1 MELFEYEAEETV
13 QREEAARRLR
23 ELADQLERHNEVGV
37 SLDGLPVTVKV
48 PKEVTY
54 ELEIE
59 VEDGEY
65 EIEVSISW

>member
-23 ELADQLERHNEVGV
+23 ELADQLERHNEVRV

>member
-1 MELFEYEAEETV
+1 MELFEYESEEKV
-13 QREEAARRLR
+13 EREEAARRLR
-23 ELADQLERHNEVGV
+23 ELADQLERHNEVKV
-37 SLDGLPVTVKV
+37 SVDGLPITVKV

>member
-1 MELFEYEAEETV
+1 MELFEYESEEKV
-13 QREEAARRLR
+13 EREEAARRLR
-23 ELADQLERHNEVGV
+23 ELADQLERHNEVKV
-37 SLDGLPVTVKV
+37 SVDGLPITVKV

-54 ELEIE
+54 ELEVE

>member
-1 MELFEYEAEETV
+1 MELFEYEAEEKV

-23 ELADQLERHNEVGV
+23 ELADQLERHNEVRI
-37 SLDGLPVTVKV
+37 SLDGLPVSVKV

>member
-23 ELADQLERHNEVGV
+23 ELADQLERHNAVRI

-54 ELEIE
+54 ELE
-59 VEDGEY
+59 VEAEDDGV

>member
-1 MELFEYEAEETV
+1 MELFEYESEEKV
-13 QREEAARRLR
+13 EREEAARRLR
-23 ELADQLERHNEVGV
+23 ELADQLERHNEVRV
-37 SLDGLPVTVKV
+37 SVDGLPITVKV

-54 ELEIE
+54 ELEVE